1 MNRKINPNVK
11 IEVISSSRGMNPN
24 KIKAKPIVVIP
35 KDIMFVF
42 PTHRIVL
49 ATKGE
54 HTMTATE

>member
-1 MNRKINPNVK
+1 MNLKIKPIVK
-11 IEVISSSRGMNPN
+11 IAVISSSFGMNPN
-24 KIKAKPIVVIP
+24 KIKAQPIVVIP

-49 ATKGE
+49 PTKGE

>member
-1 MNRKINPNVK
+1 MNLKINPIVK
-11 IEVISSSRGMNPN
+11 IEVISSNLGIIPN

-42 PTHRIVL
+42 PTHRMVL
-49 ATKGE
+49 PTKGE